1 MARLSAINDESDVQS
16 SVADPGSPVP
26 SAVSGAFIDD
36 EVLSIA
42 ALTVSGLLAEYCADS
57 ARDTDQSTDGG
68 AVQEQSDAR
77 SGFALGGNDVAEP
90 AQHAAIT
97 VSPAIDG
104 LSATATAA
112 GGAASTTASAD
123 STVRTESYV
132 QHNLADHHNN
142 AKHTENNEVRG
153 HITVTYD
160 KVSGEERALDIV
172 EYGHDHESN
181 DTTDST
187 HSNNDTVDAIATVD
201 NEFPCISNTNVDR
214 DHEYEADD
222 ESTDGALL
230 VDVDAPGVSPVSGS
244 VTSVATAGTTG
255 SGYEADDNES

>member
-36 EVLSIA
+36 EDLSIA
-42 ALTVSGLLAEYCADS
+42 ALTVSGLLAEYCADT
-57 ARDTDQSTDGG
+57 ARDADQSTDGG

-77 SGFALGGNDVAEP
+77 SVSAPGGNDVAEP

-97 VSPAIDG
+97 VSP

-112 GGAASTTASAD
+112 SGVVSTTASAD
-123 STVRTESYV
+123 GTVRTESYI
-132 QHNLADHHNN
+132 QHNLADHRNN
-142 AKHTENNEVRG
+142 ARHTENSEVRG

-160 KVSGEERALDIV
+160 KASGEERALDIV
-172 EYGHDHESN
+172 EYDHDHESN
-181 DTTDST
+181 DTTDPT

-201 NEFPCISNTNVDR
+201 DGFPCVSNTNVDR

-230 VDVDAPGVSPVSGS
+230 VDVDAPGVSPVSDS
-244 VTSVATAGTTG
+244 VISVATAGTTG